1 VAASLKP
8 RQEVKSRHLLDAF
21 PTADPQQTEAL
32 VRSLEHVRRH
42 RQAHALPRLRYELE
56 HPDGRWEERH
66 WQVTHYPVVD
76 AEGQLRYILQRTQDV
91 TEQVQAEREAAL
103 ARQALAAEQE
113 RTRFVLENL
122 PVLIWTNDAHG
133 RPDYYNARW
142 QAYTGV
148 DSRAGVDWE
157 QHQLVHPDDEARVQ
171 QEIASQVAQGQEYQV
186 EFRLR
191 RHDGQY
197 RWLLCRNVPRRDAQ
211 GRVSMWV
218 GGGVDVHEQKELV
231 RELLATSEQQA
242 ALVQQAYQA
251 HERSQQER
259 ESFQALFNQ
268 APAMI
273 SLVRGPQYVFEF
285 VNPAYQQLKPGEQLL
300 GRTVAEVFPEAIEQ
314 GFGALLDQV
323 YRTGEPF
330 EGKALRLQYDRF
342 NNGQLIDTYFDFTYQ
357 ALREQG
363 HIVGISC
370 FAVDVT
376 NYVAPT
382 APLPHG

>member
-1 VAASLKP
+1 
-8 RQEVKSRHLLDAF
+8 
-21 PTADPQQTEAL
+21 
-32 VRSLEHVRRH
+32 
-42 RQAHALPRLRYELE
+42 
-56 HPDGRWEERH
+56 
-66 WQVTHYPVVD
+66 VD
-76 AEGQLRYILQRTQDV
+76 ADAQLRYILQRTQDV
-91 TEQVQAEREAAL
+91 TEQVRAEHEAAH

-148 DSRAGVDWE
+148 DARAGVDWE
-157 QHQLVHPDDEARVQ
+157 HHQLVHPDDEARVQ
-171 QEIASQVAQGQEYQV
+171 QEIAHQVAQGQEYQV

-197 RWLLCRNVPRRDAQ
+197 RWLLCRNVPRRDAD

-231 RELLATSEQQA
+231 RELLATSEQHA
-242 ALVQQAYQA
+242 ALVEQAFQA
-251 HERSQQER
+251 HEQSQQQR
-259 ESFQALFNQ
+259 EAFQALFNHV
-268 APAMI
+268 PAMI
-273 SLVRGPQYVFEF
+273 SLVRGPQYVFEY
-285 VNPAYQQLKPGEQLL
+285 VNPAYQQLKPGEPLL

-330 EGKALRLQYDRF
+330 VGKALRLQYDRF
-342 NNGQLIDTYFDFTYQ
+342 SNGRLVDTYFDFTYQ
-357 ALREQG
+357 ALREHDQ
-363 HIVGISC
+363 IVGVSC

-376 NYVAPT
+376 NYVAP
-382 APLPHG
+382 APPLPSH